1 MVLNLNINDITQ
13 PVIKEAERSSW
24 LKSFLINSLESF
36 LLRKI
41 SKLNNAIE
49 GTILKVEGTHK
60 HLKEL
65 SPESA
70 SKMLPEIKSAIVSL
84 EKQYNR
90 LEKDDFFD
98 NAELKSKYKYLL
110 KSIYTSEAIA
120 HKITFRKKETL
131 KTDKAIKNG
140 IIKMNSSI
148 LMQSV

>member
-13 PVIKEAERSSW
+13 PVLKEAGRSSW
-24 LKSFLINSLESF
+24 LKSFLINSIESF

-49 GTILKVEGTHK
+49 DTILKVEGTHK

-70 SKMLPEIKSAIVSL
+70 SKMLPEIKLAIVSL

-90 LEKDDFFD
+90 LEKINFF
-98 NAELKSKYKYLL
+98 NNSELKSKYKYLL
-110 KSIYTSEAIA
+110 KSIYTSEAIT
-120 HKITFRKKETL
+120 HKITYRKKETQ
-131 KTDKAIKNG
+131 KTDKAIKTG
-140 IIKMNSSI
+140 IIKMNSSL